1 MSQQRSSGEPT
12 EQPTPKRLRDARQ
25 RGQLAR
31 SAELSGF
38 AVFAAA
44 AGALMITGAGLAAAL
59 ARFTRD
65 CLRGAPH
72 YAPEAAWA
80 VLREAV
86 WALAITVGPILAT
99 AMVAAMLVGAVQAG
113 GLWTWK
119 PLKPQLGRLDPLRG
133 LKQLVSLRKVVDLA
147 RLLVGIT
154 ALTAVVWM
162 TLGEALGALLRL
174 TGARPAV
181 FAGELLRWS
190 TTLAWRGGLVLA
202 VAAVVDY
209 AVQRLR
215 HRKDLMM
222 TKEEVKR
229 EHKETEGDPQ
239 HRAERKRLHRE
250 ISEHDM
256 IEQVSKA
263 DFVVANPTHIAVA
276 LRYDASRNDSAPQVV
291 ARGHRL
297 VAERIKQVA
306 RQAGVPIVHDVP
318 LARALADL
326 SLGDEIPE
334 ALYEAVATL
343 LRALRDESEGSE
355 EPEEPKEPAHAD
367 L

>member
-12 EQPTPKRLRDARQ
+12 EQPTPKRLREARQ
-25 RGQLAR
+25 RGQIAR

-44 AGALMITGAGLAAAL
+44 AGALLITGSGLAATL

-72 YAPEAAWA
+72 YAPESAWA
-80 VLREAV
+80 VLRESV
-86 WALAITVGPILAT
+86 WTVIHAAGPLLAAGV
-99 AMVAAMLVGAVQAG
+99 VAALLVGGLQAG
-113 GLWTWK
+113 GLLTWK
-119 PLKPQLGRLDPLRG
+119 PLLPKPERLNPLKG
-133 LKQLVSLRKVVDLA
+133 LKQLFSLRKLVDLA
-147 RLLVGIT
+147 RLLVGVA
-154 ALTAVVWM
+154 ALTVVVWM
-162 TLGEALGALLRL
+162 TLAEALGSLLRL
-174 TGARPAV
+174 SGARPEAI
-181 FAGELLRWS
+181 AGSLLTWA

-202 VAAVVDY
+202 AAAAVDY
-209 AVQRLR
+209 AVVRHR

-222 TKEEVKR
+222 TKDEVKR
-229 EHKETEGDPQ
+229 EHKETEGDPE

-256 IEQVSKA
+256 VEQVRKA

-276 LRYDASRNDSAPQVV
+276 LRYDASRAESAPRVV

-306 RQAGVPIVHDVP
+306 RAAGVPIVHDVP
-318 LARALADL
+318 LARSLAEL
-326 SLGDEIPE
+326 SPGDEIPE
-334 ALYEAVATL
+334 ALYEAVAAL
-343 LRALRDESEGSE
+343 ISALRREAE
-355 EPEEPKEPAHAD
+355 ETDHAHR
-367 L
+367 